1 MWDGLYGRNI
11 DGMVFM
17 DVVKM
22 WDGFQGR
29 SIDGMV
35 FMDVI

>member
-1 MWDGLYGRNI
+1 MWDGLHGRNI

-17 DVVKM
+17 DVVKI
-22 WDGFQGR
+22 WNGFQGR